1 MRFCTAEESRL
12 KKLLE
17 LQTTKICAERMRKRD
32 DAWAHEGGRVERGQ
46 STDNKESGLQ
56 QESAPINGISY

>member
-32 DAWAHEGGRVERGQ
+32 DAWTHEGGRVERGRMQ
-46 STDNKESGLQ
+46 TRKGLR
-56 QESAPINGISY
+56 SSRKVLP

>member
-32 DAWAHEGGRVERGQ
+32 DAWAHEGGRVERGRAQ
-46 STDNKESGLQ
+46 TTKNLGSSRK
-56 QESAPINGISY
+56 APP